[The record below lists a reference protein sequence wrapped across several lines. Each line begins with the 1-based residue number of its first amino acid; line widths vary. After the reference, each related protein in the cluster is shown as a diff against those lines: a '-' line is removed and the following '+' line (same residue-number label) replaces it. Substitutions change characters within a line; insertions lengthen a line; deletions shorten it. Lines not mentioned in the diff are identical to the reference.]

1 MRTLLSALAVGLLV
15 LVAAP
20 QIALACHKDTPHGM
34 ETSCD
39 GVPTSRIVF
48 ITSDTYDGGLNPDP
62 NPNSIPCG
70 TGVAGGNCICQYHAD
85 QAGLS
90 GVFLAWLADDMG
102 NPFNTWAQ
110 SEVPWVR
117 VDGVMVAL
125 NWDDLFDG
133 TILAAIEVDEEGN
146 HPAVG
151 LPFGSAQV
159 WTGTDAVGNSAGNE
173 NNTCTQWTSTDGT
186 GANGRTAGDHTGD
199 WSLAVLTAPCSE
211 DKHLYCFEQ

>member
-1 MRTLLSALAVGLLV
+1 MSTWLTFAKGARLHPMEANMRTLLSVLAVGLFV

-20 QIALACHKDTPHGM
+20 QNALACHKDTPHGM

-39 GVPTSRIVF
+39 GGVDQKIVF

-62 NPNSIPCG
+62 NSCG
-70 TGVAGGNCICQYHAD
+70 TGVDGGNCICQYHAD

-146 HPAVG
+146 HPGVGSGGVGSSSGERRVAVPPG
-151 LPFGSAQV
+151 IDRSRLPA
-159 WTGTDAVGNSAGNE
+159 DAGPGQSDE
-173 NNTCTQWTSTDGT
+173 RC
-186 GANGRTAGDHTGD
+186 
-199 WSLAVLTAPCSE
+199 E
-211 DKHLYCFEQ
+211 